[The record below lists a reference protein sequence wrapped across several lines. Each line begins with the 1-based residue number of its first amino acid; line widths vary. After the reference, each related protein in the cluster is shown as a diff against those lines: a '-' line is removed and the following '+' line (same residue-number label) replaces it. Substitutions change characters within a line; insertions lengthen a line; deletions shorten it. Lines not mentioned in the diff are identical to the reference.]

1 MFNFS
6 KRAAALAKQLFKGN
20 EVENRMAAGVLR
32 TILSDITRLYFEHK
46 KIKGKGILVF
56 NPEKPESSRYVTI
69 SDIEDDISIAQ
80 EQLNTELSDSLQ
92 KIIKLIEKESDS
104 DLALI
109 AMIQPTGIAVHILD
123 TKEANQRIDEIA
135 NGLIF

>member
-1 MFNFS
+1 M
-6 KRAAALAKQLFKGN
+6 
-20 EVENRMAAGVLR
+20 
-32 TILSDITRLYFEHK
+32 
-46 KIKGKGILVF
+46 
-56 NPEKPESSRYVTI
+56 TI
-69 SDIEDDISIAQ
+69 SNIEDDISIAQ